1 MALVAGGAAATTY
14 IVPSDYGVA
23 AIELATGKV
32 VWRRPGSFTRP
43 ELRIEGATL
52 VAEDPASTAKRK
64 RLELD
69 PATGKIQKRRQRG
82 QTPQVRQLDP
92 LPVNLRT
99 ASGVTLGFDS
109 GNTRHIQTADGRVL
123 KRLDWF
129 PDNLTVRGEVVIFTR
144 QDGKGGSEIDAWDLA
159 RGRLAWEIELDREVH
174 DPSPPEGAYAD
185 FAVDGDRLYVSV
197 DQRIVAFDING
208 PPRRLWSTALPRQP
222 IRVYDAPWTTF
233 AVEDDFLFALVYE
246 DLAVLRV
253 SDGALVWTFDGGML
267 GAPWPLVAGGKV
279 FVSYRAGEVDPSS
292 WSTPGGRGADI
303 SALEIRRVKKRWTIT
318 PITRAAIPPGAQRW
332 SILRQPPPPA
342 RRASPLVLTL
352 TDSDG
357 DAYPVRPHRRRPR
370 SPRRHVSRLLP
381 RRPAARR
388 QSYRRQRQ
396 LVRRG

>member
-52 VAEDPASTAKRK
+52 VAEDPAGTPKRQ
-64 RLELD
+64 RRELD
-69 PATGKIQKRRQRG
+69 PATGKVVKRRTAA
-82 QTPQVRQLDP
+82 QTPRVQALAP

-99 ASGVTLGFDS
+99 ASGVTLAFDPH
-109 GNTRHIQTADGRVL
+109 NTRHIETADGKVL

-129 PDNLTVRGEVVIFTR
+129 PSNLTVHGDVVIFTR
-144 QDGKGGSEIDAWDLA
+144 HDGKGGNEIDAWDLT

-174 DPSPPEGAYAD
+174 DPSLEGAYVD

-197 DQRIVAFDING
+197 DQRILAFDING
-208 PPRRLWSTALPRQP
+208 PPQHRWTTALPRQP
-222 IRVYDAPWTTF
+222 IRVYDVPWTTF

-246 DLAVLRV
+246 DLAVLRT
-253 SDGALVWTFDGGML
+253 SDGALLWTFDGGML
-267 GAPWPLVAGGKV
+267 GRPWPLLAGGKV

-292 WSTPGGRGADI
+292 WSTPGSRAADI
-303 SALEIRRVKKRWTIT
+303 SALEVRRVKRQWTIT

-332 SILRQPPPPA
+332 SILRQPAPPA
-342 RRASPLVLTL
+342 RRTSPLVLTL

-357 DAYPVRPHRRRPR
+357 DAYAVDLTGAGPGPHVVTF
-370 SPRRHVSRLLP
+370 HGYFH
-381 RRPAARR
+381 AARLR
-388 QSYRRQRQ
+388 AGSRTAASASW
-396 LVRRG
+396 